1 MSETN
6 HASKA
11 EKLVGLAMKTNDT
24 ANALSIAQV
33 ATAEA
38 TLALVE
44 QQRTANVIA
53 YWAAMTDE
61 KAGYLDDEEKA
72 RFRSIQESI
81 EEGLGL

>member
-38 TLALVE
+38 ILALVE
-44 QQRTANVIA
+44 QQRIANLIAFTTANGGEPSETTA
-53 YWAAMTDE
+53 
-61 KAGYLDDEEKA
+61 EEIGK
-72 RFRSIQESI
+72 
-81 EEGLGL
+81 GLWLS

>member
-38 TLALVE
+38 ILALVE
-44 QQRTANVIA
+44 QQRIANLIAFTTANGGEPSETTA
-53 YWAAMTDE
+53 
-61 KAGYLDDEEKA
+61 EEIGK
-72 RFRSIQESI
+72 
-81 EEGLGL
+81 GVWL

>member
-38 TLALVE
+38 TLALAEATLALVE
-44 QQRTANVIA
+44 QQRIANLIAFTTANGGEPSETTA
-53 YWAAMTDE
+53 
-61 KAGYLDDEEKA
+61 EEIGK
-72 RFRSIQESI
+72 
-81 EEGLGL
+81 GVWL